1 MIYSSESNAKIDY
14 ISVGVLALCLF
25 HNEMG
30 YGPTPYPFL
39 TKRFKKPLEVNPEG
53 DRTDPPTERPP
64 SRSSLVVSPWFVVDD
79 VASVVS
85 QSASETTKSVVSLVE
100 EEVTVD
106 SDSDSASD
114 SASDTDSRPDTPFAE
129 TPQEDADVDPPT
141 VWGRFLSPIFNG

>member
-1 MIYSSESNAKIDY
+1 MIYSSESNTKVDY
-14 ISVGVLALCLF
+14 ISIGVLALCLF

-39 TKRFKKPLEVNPEG
+39 AKRYKKPLEVNPEG
-53 DRTDPPTERPP
+53 DRTDPPPDRPP

-79 VASVVS
+79 VASVATS
-85 QSASETTKSVVSLVE
+85 KSAVSLVE

-114 SASDTDSRPDTPFAE
+114 SGSDSRPDTPFAE
-129 TPQEDADVDPPT
+129 APQEEASTVDPPT

>member
-106 SDSDSASD
+106 SDSESGS
-114 SASDTDSRPDTPFAE
+114 DSRPDTPFAE
-129 TPQEDADVDPPT
+129 EVPAVDADTDPPT